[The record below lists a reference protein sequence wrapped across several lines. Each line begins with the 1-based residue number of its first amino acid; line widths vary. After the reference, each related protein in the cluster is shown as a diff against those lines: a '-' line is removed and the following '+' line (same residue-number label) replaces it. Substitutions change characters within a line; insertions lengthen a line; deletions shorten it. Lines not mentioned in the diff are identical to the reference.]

1 MRQSYLDDYLLPRTV
16 QIVDCVTQ
24 KSTSRLRK
32 RDIRR
37 SNQHWP
43 RCGILSPTFLLRIVL
58 GALSPQGFRVELD
71 GVSAA
76 MQSHTGVTSACA
88 LLIDGELYGFYA
100 PTSVLAS
107 AVLQATMA
115 LQPCYAVPSR
125 YIAMEALPLTG

>member
-1 MRQSYLDDYLLPRTV
+1 MYNTGDLG
-16 QIVDCVTQ
+16 
-24 KSTSRLRK
+24 RLRPDGK
-32 RDIRR
+32 FEHLGRVDEQVKVKVSTPERAVGFDFH
-37 SNQHWP
+37 NAA
-43 RCGILSPTFLLRIVL
+43 LTMM
-58 GALSPQGFRVELD
+58 GALYPQGFRVELD

-76 MQSHTGVTSACA
+76 MHSCTGVTSACA
-88 LLIDGELYGFYA
+88 LLIDEELHGFYA

>member
-1 MRQSYLDDYLLPRTV
+1 MYNTGDLG
-16 QIVDCVTQ
+16 
-24 KSTSRLRK
+24 RLRPDGK
-32 RDIRR
+32 FEHLGRVDEQVKVKVSTPERAAGFHLH
-37 SNQHWP
+37 NAA
-43 RCGILSPTFLLRIVL
+43 LTMM

-76 MQSHTGVTSACA
+76 MQSHRGVTSACA

-100 PTSVLAS
+100 PASVPAP

>member
-1 MRQSYLDDYLLPRTV
+1 MMYNTGDLG
-16 QIVDCVTQ
+16 
-24 KSTSRLRK
+24 RLRPDGK
-32 RDIRR
+32 FEHLGRVDEQVKVKVSTLERAVGFRLHNAALTIM
-37 SNQHWP
+37 
-43 RCGILSPTFLLRIVL
+43 
-58 GALSPQGFRVELD
+58 GALYPQGFRVELD

-76 MQSHTGVTSACA
+76 MHSCTGVTSACA

-107 AVLQATMA
+107 AVLKATMA